1 MKNRIVTW
9 ALAASALGIG
19 FGGGASA
26 YAADTVKIGLI
37 MAYSGPFADTA
48 NQMQAGIDLWLA
60 EHNGEVAGKK
70 VELIKKD
77 TGGPSPDV
85 AKRLAQ
91 ELVVRDGVDIIAGF
105 TLTPEALGAA
115 DVATQAKKFMV
126 VMNAATSVVTE
137 KSPYIARTSLTIPQ
151 VNYAFGKWAAEKAGV
166 KQAYTLVAD
175 YGPGHDAESSF
186 AKGFK
191 EAGGTIVGAD
201 ASPVANPDFSAFV
214 QRIKDA
220 NPEALYI
227 FIPGG
232 AQPPAIGKALA
243 ERGLTPP
250 KTKVFGQG
258 ELTLPEALESMG
270 DTAKG
275 IITTFH
281 YTMERDDPLNN
292 AFVKAYREANKN
304 RAPDLFSIGGYDGMH
319 LIDAALKKTDGD
331 TDGDKLIAAAKG
343 MAWDSPRGPVSID
356 PETRDIVQTV
366 WIREVK
372 EVDGKLQNVVID
384 SIPDVKDPLHGAAK

>member
-1 MKNRIVTW
+1 MLGRTATAAAIGLG
-9 ALAASALGIG
+9 LAWSTG
-19 FGGGASA
+19 A
-26 YAADTVKIGLI
+26 YAQETIKIGLI

-48 NQMQAGIDLWLA
+48 KQMQAGIDLWLA

-77 TGGPSPDV
+77 TGGPKPDV

-115 DVATQAKKFMV
+115 DVATEAKKFMV
-126 VMNAATSVVTE
+126 VMNAATSVITE

-151 VNYAFGKWAAEKAGV
+151 LNYAFGKWAAEKGGV

-175 YGPGHDAESSF
+175 YGPGHDAEKSF
-186 AKGFK
+186 AKGF
-191 EAGGTIVGAD
+191 EESGGKIVGAD
-201 ASPVANPDFSAFV
+201 ESPVANPDFSAFV
-214 QRIKDA
+214 QRIKDT
-220 NPEALYI
+220 NPEAVYI

-232 AQPPAIGKALA
+232 AQPPALGKALA

-250 KTKVFGQG
+250 DTKLFGQG

-270 DTAKG
+270 DNAKG

-292 AFVKAYREANKN
+292 AFVKGYREANGG
-304 RAPDLFSIGGYDGMH
+304 RSPDLFSIGGYDGMH

-331 TDGDKLIAAAKG
+331 ASGDKLIEAAKG
-343 MAWDSPRGPVSID
+343 MAWDSPRGPMSID
-356 PETRDIVQTV
+356 PETRDVVQTV

-384 SIPDVKDPLHGAAK
+384 QIPDVKDPLHGAK

>member
-1 MKNRIVTW
+1 MLKHK
-9 ALAASALGIG
+9 AAIAALGLG
-19 FGGGASA
+19 LTWSM
-26 YAADTVKIGLI
+26 AAMAQDTIKIGLI

-70 VELIKKD
+70 VELVKKD
-77 TGGPSPDV
+77 SGGPNPDV

-91 ELVVRDGVDIIAGF
+91 ELVVRDKVDIIAGF

-115 DVATQAKKFMV
+115 DISKQAKKLMV
-126 VMNAATSVVTE
+126 VMNAATSVITE
-137 KSPYIARTSLTIPQ
+137 QSPYIVRTSLTIPQ
-151 VNYAFGKWAAEKAGV
+151 LNYPFGKWAFEHGGV
-166 KQAYTLVAD
+166 KSAYTLVAD

-220 NPEALYI
+220 NPEAVYV

-232 AQPPAIGKALA
+232 AQPPALGKALSD
-243 ERGLTPP
+243 RGLTPP
-250 KTKVFGQG
+250 NVKLFGQG
-258 ELTLPEALESMG
+258 ELTLPEALDSMG
-270 DTAKG
+270 DSAKG

-281 YTMERDDPLNN
+281 YTLERDDPINN
-292 AFVKAYREANKN
+292 AFVKGYRDANSG
-304 RAPDLFSIGGYDGMH
+304 RSPDLFSVGGYDGMH
-319 LIDAALKKTDGD
+319 LIDAALMKTNGD
-331 TDGDKLIAAAKG
+331 TSGDALVAAAKG
-343 MAWDSPRGPVSID
+343 MSWDSPRGPISID
-356 PETRDIVQTV
+356 PDTRDIIQTV
-366 WIREVK
+366 YIREVQ
-372 EVDGKLQNVVID
+372 EVNGKLQNVIID
-384 SIPDVKDPLHGAAK
+384 TIPNAKDPLHGAK

>member
-1 MKNRIVTW
+1 MFARTAGAVV
-9 ALAASALGIG
+9 LGLG
-19 FGGGASA
+19 LWSSTAMA
-26 YAADTVKIGLI
+26 QDTLKIGLI

-48 NQMQAGIDLWLA
+48 NQMQAGIDLYLA
-60 EHNGEVAGKK
+60 KHGNEVAGKK
-70 VELIKKD
+70 IELIKKD
-77 TGGPSPDV
+77 TGGPNADV

-115 DVATQAKKFMV
+115 DVATEAKKFMV

-151 VNYAFGKWAAEKAGV
+151 VNYAFGKWAAEKGGV

-186 AKGFK
+186 AKGFS
-191 EAGGTIVGAD
+191 EAGGKIVGAD
-201 ASPVANPDFSAFV
+201 KTPVANPDFSAFV
-214 QRIKDA
+214 QRVKDA
-220 NPEALYI
+220 NPEAVYV

-232 AQPPAIGKALA
+232 AQPPALGKALA

-250 KTKVFGQG
+250 DTKLFGQG

-292 AFVKAYREANKN
+292 EFVKGYRDANN
-304 RAPDLFSIGGYDGMH
+304 GRSPDLFSIGGYDGMH
-319 LIDAALKKTDGD
+319 LIFETLKKTNGD
-331 TDGDKLIAAAKG
+331 VSGDALIEAAKG
-343 MAWDSPRGPVSID
+343 MAWDSPRGPISID
-356 PETRDIVQTV
+356 PETRDIIQTV

-384 SIPDVKDPLHGAAK
+384 QIADVKDPLHGAK

>member
-1 MKNRIVTW
+1 MKNRVVTW
-9 ALAASALGIG
+9 TLAASALGVG
-19 FGGGASA
+19 FGWAASA

-151 VNYAFGKWAAEKAGV
+151 VNYAFGKWAVEKGGV

-191 EAGGTIVGAD
+191 EAGGTVVGAD

-220 NPEALYI
+220 NPEAVYI

-250 KTKVFGQG
+250 KTKLFGQG

-275 IITTFH
+275 IVTTFH

-292 AFVKAYREANKN
+292 AFVKAYRDANKN
-304 RAPDLFSIGGYDGMH
+304 RSPDLFSIGGYDGMH
-319 LIDAALKKTDGD
+319 LIDAALKKTNGD
-331 TDGDKLIAAAKG
+331 TDGDKLIEAAKG

-356 PETRDIVQTV
+356 PETRDIIQTV

-384 SIPDVKDPLHGAAK
+384 SIPNVKDPLHGAAK